1 MPYRIPLSPAA
12 VLLAVICVAA
22 APAAAQGQAGAPE
35 GWEAPRTADGHPDLQ
50 GIWANDAATPLE
62 RPQGFE
68 DRPVLTEEE
77 FAEFQQRAEQLTS
90 ESGDAG
96 FLDEVFL
103 AAAGGAEEFE
113 TFCAGTGNYN
123 NFWLTER
130 HFENRTSLIVDPPT
144 GRIPYRPET
153 QQLLA
158 EQLEQ
163 YASAEPAASWEELS
177 LLTRCITNGVPNL
190 LPGYNTNYQI
200 AQTADHVL
208 ILQELMHEARVIPL
222 DGRPHL
228 PADVRQVLGDSR
240 GRWEGDTLVV
250 TTTNFTAQTS
260 IQGSS
265 ENARLIERFTR
276 VGPDTLHYEFTVE
289 DDSRFAS
296 PWTALIPMQKIE
308 GPIFEYACHEG
319 NYGLIGIL
327 AGARAD
333 DAAAAAER

>member
-1 MPYRIPLSPAA
+1 MPYRYSRAWVVVLFGA
-12 VLLAVICVAA
+12 VLLVA
-22 APAAAQGQAGAPE
+22 APAGAAGQSGVD
-35 GWEAPRTADGHPDLQ
+35 GWTVPRTAHGHPDLQ

-62 RPQGFE
+62 RPEGFE

-77 FAEFQQRAEQLTS
+77 FAEFQKRAEELTS

-113 TFCAGTGNYN
+113 TFCTGTGNYN

-144 GRIPYRPET
+144 GRIPYKPET
-153 QQLLA
+153 QRLLA
-158 EQLEQ
+158 EQLER
-163 YASAEPAASWEELS
+163 YASAEPVASWEELGM
-177 LLTRCITNGVPNL
+177 LTRCITNGVPNL

-200 AQTADHVL
+200 VQTADHVL
-208 ILQELMHEARVIPL
+208 ILQELMHEARVVPL
-222 DGRPHL
+222 DGRPHV
-228 PADVRQVLGDSR
+228 ASDIRQVLGDSR
-240 GRWEGDTLVV
+240 GRWDGDTLVV
-250 TTTNFTAQTS
+250 TTTNFTDKTS

-265 ENARLIERFTR
+265 ADARLIERFTR
-276 VGPDTLHYEFTVE
+276 VGPDTMHYEFTVE
-289 DDSRFAS
+289 DDSRFAG

-333 DAAAAAER
+333 DAGAAAQR

>member
-1 MPYRIPLSPAA
+1 MPYRRPSAWGA
-12 VLLAVICVAA
+12 VLSAALLLAA
-22 APAAAQGQAGAPE
+22 APAAAQEQAAD
-35 GWEAPRTADGHPDLQ
+35 GWTVPRTAAGHPDLQ
-50 GIWANDAATPLE
+50 GIWANDSATPLE
-62 RPQGFE
+62 RPKGFE
-68 DRPVLTEEE
+68 DRPVLSEEE
-77 FAEFQQRAEQLTS
+77 FATFQERAAELTG

-113 TFCAGTGNYN
+113 TFCTGTGNYN

-130 HFENRTSLIVDPPT
+130 HFENRTSLIMDPPT
-144 GRIPYRPET
+144 GRIPYRAET

-158 EQLEQ
+158 EELQR
-163 YASAEPAASWEELS
+163 YAGNEPAASWEELS

-200 AQTADHVL
+200 VQTADHVL
-208 ILQELMHEARVIPL
+208 ILQELMHEARVVPL

-228 PADVRQVLGDSR
+228 APDIRQMLGDSR
-240 GRWEGDTLVV
+240 GRWDGDTLVV
-250 TTTNFTAQTS
+250 TTTNFTGKTS

-265 ENARLIERFTR
+265 ENARLVERFTR
-276 VGPDTLHYEFTVE
+276 AGPDTLHYEFTVE
-289 DDSRFAS
+289 DDSRFTS

-319 NYGLIGIL
+319 NYGLVGIL

-333 DAAAAAER
+333 EAAAAAGR

>member
-1 MPYRIPLSPAA
+1 MAYRHPLAWGFALLGA
-12 VLLAVICVAA
+12 VAPAA
-22 APAAAQGQAGAPE
+22 APAAAQAQAGAAD
-35 GWEAPRTADGHPDLQ
+35 GWTVPRTAAGHPDLQ
-50 GIWANDAATPLE
+50 GIWANDSATPLE
-62 RPQGFE
+62 RPEGFE
-68 DRPVLTEEE
+68 NRPVLTEEE
-77 FAEFQQRAEQLTS
+77 FAEFQERAEELTS
-90 ESGDAG
+90 ESADAG

-113 TFCAGTGNYN
+113 TFCTGTGNYN

-130 HFENRTSLIVDPPT
+130 HFENRTSLVTDPPT

-158 EQLEQ
+158 AQLESF
-163 YASAEPAASWEELS
+163 AGGEPAASWEELGV
-177 LLTRCITNGVPNL
+177 LTRCITNGVPNL
-190 LPGYNTNYQI
+190 LPGYNTNYQFV
-200 AQTADHVL
+200 QTADHVL

-228 PADVRQVLGDSR
+228 ASDIRQVLGDSR

-250 TTTNFTAQTS
+250 TTANFTDKTS

-289 DDSRFAS
+289 DDTRFTS
-296 PWTALIPMQKIE
+296 SWTALIPMQKIA

-333 DAAAAAER
+333 EAAAAAAR

>member
-1 MPYRIPLSPAA
+1 MPYRHPFALGA
-12 VLLAVICVAA
+12 VLLATVLLAA
-22 APAAAQGQAGAPE
+22 APAAAQGQAGGADN
-35 GWEAPRTADGHPDLQ
+35 WTLPRTAAGHPDLQ
-50 GIWANDAATPLE
+50 GIWANDSATPLE

-68 DRPVLTEEE
+68 DRPVLTDEE
-77 FAEFQQRAEQLTS
+77 FAAFQERAAELTS

-103 AAAGGAEEFE
+103 AAASGAEEFD

-130 HFENRTSLIVDPPT
+130 HFENRTSLVMDPPS
-144 GRIPYRPET
+144 GRIPYKPET

-158 EQLEQ
+158 EQL
-163 YASAEPAASWEELS
+163 AGFAAAEPAASWEELGM
-177 LLTRCITNGVPNL
+177 LTRCITNGVPNL

-200 AQTADHVL
+200 VQTADHVL

-222 DGRPHL
+222 DGRPHI
-228 PADVRQVLGDSR
+228 ASDIRQLLGDSR
-240 GRWEGDTLVV
+240 GHWDGDSLVV
-250 TTTNFTAQTS
+250 TTTNFTGKTS

-265 ENARLIERFTR
+265 EHTRLIERFTR
-276 VGPDTLHYEFTVE
+276 SGPDTLHYEFTVE
-289 DDSRFAS
+289 DDTRFDGS
-296 PWTALIPMQKIE
+296 WTALIPMQKIE

-333 DAAAAAER
+333 EAAAASGR